1 MIAGKK
7 YLQSGVFELLSVRM
21 CNCGQDAG
29 VAGRTLC
36 AAARLESAMG
46 ERNQPDNMALL
57 ALAFVL
63 EMLPLL
69 AGWLDG

>member
-1 MIAGKK
+1 
-7 YLQSGVFELLSVRM
+7 M